1 MATKLT
7 GLNSF
12 KKKLENY
19 ANINAKFTNSVAEEV
34 AKRGVQIAQ
43 EEYSGIDKVAVT
55 YKKLSGGRS
64 QVIAERKGLSYIE
77 FGTGDV
83 GKESDYPTKNLP
95 MQGVPIT
102 GNWEYYYPSESK
114 KTIDGKRGWFLGSNF
129 ITGRAA
135 GMQMYKTS
143 KRLRDEM
150 INIVKNKIRS
160 EF

>member
-19 ANINAKFTNSVAEEV
+19 ANINARFTNSVAEEV

-43 EEYSGIDKVAVT
+43 EEYLGIDKVFVT

-64 QVIAERKGLSYIE
+64 QVIAEKKGLSYIE

-143 KRLRDEM
+143 KRLRNEM